1 MDRSKRQNVA
11 QFRRRIDDFGEI
23 EANGDPRFLS
33 IEEIVVAAG
42 ELFVSPSVPEKEKI
56 RIAAGIAKQMVAEA
70 DKKAHDACRCLD
82 AAYAASGDATFQKA
96 QSLLNESGASSA
108 VRAFNLVPFSTGG
121 GGKRS

>member
-1 MDRSKRQNVA
+1 MDRSKNLA

-56 RIAAGIAKQMVAEA
+56 RIAAGIAKQMVAESGRL
-70 DKKAHDACRCLD
+70 KA
-82 AAYAASGDATFQKA
+82 
-96 QSLLNESGASSA
+96 E
-108 VRAFNLVPFSTGG
+108 
-121 GGKRS
+121 RSC